1 MKRVPLT
8 QSVSLPRLAGLICL
22 ALVWGAAGADAATEV
37 FPNRKPLVSNA
48 FYKLPLGTVRP
59 RGWLRQQ
66 LDIQAQGMSG
76 HLDEYW
82 PDLSEKSA
90 WLGGGGEGWE
100 RGPYY
105 VDGLVPLAYLTGD
118 PTLLQKAQKWI
129 NWTLEHQRADGAIG
143 PEKNQDWW
151 PNMLML
157 KALSQYQEA
166 TADPRVIPLMS
177 KYFAYQLAHID
188 QRPLTSWAQFRW
200 QDEVLSLIWLY
211 NRTGDSKLPELA
223 RKLEQQGHDWRG
235 QFANFQFTGKVDKKQ
250 INLATHGVNNAMALK
265 TQGEWYLVSR
275 NKSDRD
281 GVFQQLREL
290 DRYQLTANGVYTC
303 DEHYAGQNPS
313 QGTELCSVVEEMFSL
328 EELTAILGVANF
340 GDRLERIAYNALPG
354 TFTADMWAHQY
365 DQQANQVLAD
375 IQPRQ
380 WTNNKPDSNIFGLEP
395 NFGCCTANYHQGWPK
410 FIASLWM
417 QPAKGGLATVAYGP
431 SEVDIDGAH
440 IVEETNYPFDGT
452 VKLRWVSAPS
462 GSFPLE
468 LRIPE
473 WADGSEIRVNGHR
486 ENRAKAGSFHKISRR
501 WKAGDVVELQFP
513 MRVRSSRWFNN
524 SIALERGPLVFSL
537 KIDTDWQK
545 IRDNEQ
551 GADWAAYPRTPWN
564 YGLLID
570 ENDPE
575 KSVKVKEHALA
586 NYPYSMQGVPIQ
598 MEVKARR
605 VPSWQIAEGSAGTL
619 PQSPATSDQPVETV
633 TLIPYGAAKLRITE
647 FPVLKN

>member
-1 MKRVPLT
+1 MRRIS
-8 QSVSLPRLAGLICL
+8 SVRSWLLLCAVLSLGAG
-22 ALVWGAAGADAATEV
+22 ASGAATIV
-37 FPNRKPLVSNA
+37 FANRKPLASNA

-66 LDIQAQGMSG
+66 LEIQANGMSG
-76 HLDEYW
+76 HLDEFW

-118 PTLLQKAQKWI
+118 PTLLRKAQKWI
-129 NWTLEHQRADGAIG
+129 NWTLEHQRSDGAIG

-157 KALSQYQEA
+157 KALTQYQEA
-166 TADPRVIPLMS
+166 TGDARVIPLME
-177 KYFAYQLAHID
+177 KYFTYQLARID

-200 QDEVLSLIWLY
+200 QDEVLSILWLY
-211 NRTGDSKLPELA
+211 NRTGDAKLLDLV
-223 RKLEQQGHDWRG
+223 RKLEQQGHDWKA
-235 QFANFQFTGKVDKKQ
+235 QFADFQYTGKVDLKQ
-250 INLATHGVNNAMALK
+250 ITLATHGVNNAMALK
-265 TQGEWYLVSR
+265 TEGEWYLVSR
-275 NKSDRD
+275 SKADRD
-281 GVFQQLREL
+281 AVYKQLREL
-290 DRYQLTANGVYTC
+290 DRYHMIANGVYSC
-303 DEHYAGQNPS
+303 DEHYAGNNPS

-328 EELTAILGVANF
+328 EELAAILGDANF
-340 GDRLERIAYNALPG
+340 GDRLEKIAYNALPG

-365 DQQANQVLAD
+365 DQQANQVLVD

-395 NFGCCTANYHQGWPK
+395 NFGCCTANFHQGWPK
-410 FIASLWM
+410 FVSSLWM

-431 SEVDIDGAH
+431 SEVEINGAH
-440 IVEETNYPFDGT
+440 VVEETNYPFDGS

-462 GSFPLE
+462 GAFPLE

-473 WADGSEIRVNGHR
+473 WAEGSEVRVNGHK
-486 ENRAKAGSFHKISRR
+486 ENRVKPGAFHKISRH

-537 KIDTDWQK
+537 KIGTDWQK

-551 GADWAAYPRTPWN
+551 GADWAASPRTPWN
-564 YGLLID
+564 YALLID
-570 ENDPE
+570 EKDPE
-575 KSVKVKEHALA
+575 KSVKVEQHALA
-586 NYPYSMQGVPIQ
+586 SYPYSLDGVPVQ

-605 VPSWQIAEGSAGTL
+605 LPEWKIAEGSAGTL
-619 PQSPATSDQPVETV
+619 PESPVATDQPVETV

-647 FPVLKN
+647 FPILKN